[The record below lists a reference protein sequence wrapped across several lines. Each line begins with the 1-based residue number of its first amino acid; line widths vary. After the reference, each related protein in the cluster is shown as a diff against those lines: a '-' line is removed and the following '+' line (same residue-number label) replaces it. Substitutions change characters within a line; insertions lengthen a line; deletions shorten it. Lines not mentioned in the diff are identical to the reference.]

1 MNFLYEYMSEDELQ
15 LAQEEAMNENAM
27 VHLNAELDRLIMEH
41 EVRMNDIEMQI
52 LVENGTADDLQA
64 LYERE
69 YTIITE
75 GVSEWWEKFKAKIK
89 QIWNAIIGKVDTVK
103 GAVTGDSKNDVIEV
117 KGDVKGIKKFLS
129 KVGSIIK
136 NIGNFKTP
144 DGDLNGKKIAA
155 TIGIA
160 IGGGIGIAAIVK
172 HLTGKTTEMTK
183 GEAEKTCD
191 EMKADSNELLSTLD
205 TFQIPD
211 KDDASMISTVVN
223 GVQQCVTTVTNSVV
237 GLIGTSKGS
246 ENDPLAD
253 SKGSENDPLAD
264 NKPKVGKPNTA
275 SPNKVLN
282 RNNAKHQRS
291 GRVQDSVT
299 GNKVSIYP
307 SKNGKGEP
315 RIAIKTPDGKA
326 MTISKR
332 QLPNFVKD
340 RSVLND
346 MYGIYNDMKSGNKTE
361 SANLVEDFNT
371 FNESAGWRAS
381 LSNTGA
387 ILFEESVDTEID
399 YGAKPEEDVA
409 TLESSYD
416 ELFDQ
421 YADLDA
427 EEFLESTNENGN
439 AYDEILSLLDEI

>member
-1 MNFLYEYMSEDELQ
+1 MNFLYEYMSEGELQ
-15 LAQEEAMNENAM
+15 LAQEEAINENAM
-27 VHLNAELDRLIMEH
+27 VHLNAELDRLVMEH

-69 YTIITE
+69 YNVMVE

-89 QIWNAIIGKVDTVK
+89 QIWHAIIGKVDTVK

-136 NIGNFKTP
+136 NIGNFKTE
-144 DGDLNGKKIAA
+144 DGKLNGKKVAA

-160 IGGGIGIAAIVK
+160 VGGGIGIAAIVK
-172 HLTGKTTEMTK
+172 HLTGKTTKMTK
-183 GEAEKTCD
+183 AEAEQACT
-191 EMKADSNELLSTLD
+191 EMKSSANEVISTVDAL
-205 TFQIPD
+205 QITD
-211 KDDASMISTVVN
+211 QNDASMISNVVN
-223 GVQQCVTTVTNSVV
+223 GVQQCVTTVTNSIA

-246 ENDPLAD
+246 ENDPIAD
-253 SKGSENDPLAD
+253 D
-264 NKPKVGKPNTA
+264 NKPAKVGKANTA
-275 SPNKVLN
+275 SPDKVLN
-282 RNNAKHQRS
+282 RNNAKYQRS

-299 GNKVSIYP
+299 GNKVAIYP
-307 SKNGKGEP
+307 PKNSKDKP
-315 RIAIKTPDGKA
+315 HIAIKTPDGRA
-326 MTISKR
+326 QTITKR

-346 MYGIYNDMKSGNKTE
+346 MYAIYKDMESGNKTE
-361 SANLVEDFNT
+361 SVNLVEDFNT
-371 FNESAGWRAS
+371 FNESAGWKAS
-381 LSNTGA
+381 LSSTGA
-387 ILFEESVDTEID
+387 ILFEESVDTEEID
-399 YGAKPEEDVA
+399 YGVEPEEDTTA

-427 EEFLESTNENGN
+427 EEFLESTNENEN

>member
-1 MNFLYEYMSEDELQ
+1 MNFLYEYMSKDELK
-15 LAQEEAMNENAM
+15 LAQEEAMNENTM
-27 VHLNAELDRLIMEH
+27 VHLNAELDRLVMEH

-69 YTIITE
+69 YTIMTE

-117 KGDVKGIKKFLS
+117 EGDVKGIKKFLS

-144 DGDLNGKKIAA
+144 EGDLNGKKIAA

-172 HLTGKTTEMTK
+172 HLTGKTTKMTK
-183 GEAEKTCD
+183 GEAEQTCA
-191 EMKADSNELLSTLD
+191 EMKDSANDLLSTVD
-205 TFQIPD
+205 TLQITD
-211 KDDASMISTVVN
+211 QSDASMISTVVN
-223 GVQQCVTTVTNSVV
+223 GAQQCVTTVTNSVA

-246 ENDPLAD
+246 EN
-253 SKGSENDPLAD
+253 EPLAD
-264 NKPKVGKPNTA
+264 NKSKVGKPNTA
-275 SPNKVLN
+275 SPDKVLN

-326 MTISKR
+326 MTITKR

-427 EEFLESTNENGN
+427 EEFLESTDENV
-439 AYDEILSLLDEI
+439 YDELLSILDEI